1 MISEKEVI
9 RLLYDMIMRPENG
22 DEFSIETPCD
32 NFVRDFKDNLQAGM
46 PYTSCDMTSDC
57 GLIEGLNCMKLYG
70 LGTVI
75 DIIPSIKYSEM
86 FASADTVIT
95 CRFTLTMKA
104 ITLLNFKRL

>member
-1 MISEKEVI
+1 MLSEKEVI

-32 NFVRDFKDNLQAGM
+32 NFARDFKDNLQADI

-57 GLIEGLNCMKLYG
+57 DLVEGLNCMEFHG
-70 LGTVI
+70 LGKVI
-75 DIIPSIKYSEM
+75 DESPSIKYSEM
-86 FASADTVIT
+86 FAGADTVIT

-104 ITLLNFKRL
+104 ITLLDFKRL